1 MQAIRSR
8 DSRCLHHENLHLPKE
23 QLRMWMRNHHGRARL
38 CKHLEAA
45 LQWALLCPWW
55 VPWGVGMVV
64 GRRSLRNPTV
74 TCNQIVFLN
83 RGRGCF
89 AAREVSCGG
98 LRQAA
103 ASAANGR
110 FVGCRTR
117 RMLGCSEAGRRCRK
131 DSLILR
137 WQLDQSSNGKGYQ
150 EGGVWKGSTSASVA
164 SAFRLA
170 CDGSRKNVARGQG

>member
-8 DSRCLHHENLHLPKE
+8 DSRCLHHENLHLPME

-98 LRQAA
+98 TQAGSSFGSQWPICWLSDSSHARMFGGGSEMSEGQPHITLA
-103 ASAANGR
+103 ARPILKWQRIS
-110 FVGCRTR
+110 
-117 RMLGCSEAGRRCRK
+117 GRR
-131 DSLILR
+131 
-137 WQLDQSSNGKGYQ
+137 GM
-150 EGGVWKGSTSASVA
+150 EGIDVCERRFSFPSCV
-164 SAFRLA
+164 
-170 CDGSRKNVARGQG
+170 